1 MMVLEG
7 HGLDVAPKSKV
18 ANMLFL
24 AAKIT
29 SQLHCTTPLKNMKR
43 RVCLVSA
50 GGIKPKFCLTTTFL
64 FFSKMAKLGN
74 NQALLA

>member
-29 SQLHCTTPLKNMKR
+29 SQLGLN
-43 RVCLVSA
+43 
-50 GGIKPKFCLTTTFL
+50 KPAMLNKMLTNT
-64 FFSKMAKLGN
+64 
-74 NQALLA
+74 

>member
-24 AAKIT
+24 AAK
-29 SQLHCTTPLKNMKR
+29 TTPQLGLKEPAPGI
-43 RVCLVSA
+43 A
-50 GGIKPKFCLTTTFL
+50 GMHIGHCVWGC
-64 FFSKMAKLGN
+64 ACR
-74 NQALLA
+74 A

>member
-29 SQLHCTTPLKNMKR
+29 SQLGLNQPGN
-43 RVCLVSA
+43 
-50 GGIKPKFCLTTTFL
+50 TTFGHRFTIL
-64 FFSKMAKLGN
+64 ILVYTAVAL
-74 NQALLA
+74 QAGVFMCADSMHSAHTDMY

>member
-29 SQLHCTTPLKNMKR
+29 SQLGLNKPDRENFCFPAW
-43 RVCLVSA
+43 VCPTCGRYPVDDY
-50 GGIKPKFCLTTTFL
+50 F
-64 FFSKMAKLGN
+64 
-74 NQALLA
+74 

>member
-1 MMVLEG
+1 MMVLEA

-29 SQLHCTTPLKNMKR
+29 SQLGLKKPDGEGPPLFVVDKARDKALDWFGH
-43 RVCLVSA
+43 VTKHLS
-50 GGIKPKFCLTTTFL
+50 
-64 FFSKMAKLGN
+64 
-74 NQALLA
+74 QAPMS

>member
-29 SQLHCTTPLKNMKR
+29 SQLGLKKPDGEGPPLFE
-43 RVCLVSA
+43 CL
-50 GGIKPKFCLTTTFL
+50 LWT
-64 FFSKMAKLGN
+64 KLGTRH
-74 NQALLA
+74 